1 MSELPLRSEIETA
14 YQWELSAIYPSDD
27 AWRASMRA
35 FAKSLQEAARFRGHL
50 ADGPAALA
58 DWLEQW
64 QALRREFGRLFV
76 YASSQQAVDTTDQ
89 NAAANYGQAV
99 SLYAQVMA
107 AGAFAEPEMLAIG
120 PERLLAWAEQE
131 PRLAIYH
138 HYFDALQRRQA
149 HVRSPEVEE
158 LLGQV
163 LDPFRT
169 AADTHGIMADADLA
183 FRPARSSATP
193 PQELPVAQ
201 GTIDALLTNADR
213 EIRRTAWESYAD
225 AHLALRYSM
234 ANCLTAGV
242 KQNVFMARARRY
254 DSALEAALSANHI
267 PVPVYHHVIET
278 FQRNLPIWHRY
289 WQVRRQALGLER
301 LQTYDLRA
309 PLIPDGPTVPYS
321 QAMEWIC
328 QGLAPLGEKYVQ
340 TLARGLRQEHWVDVY
355 PNRGKTAGAFSS
367 GAPGTSPLILMSYS
381 DDVYS
386 LSTLA
391 HELGH
396 SMHSYYTWQAQPVIY
411 SEYSIFVAEVASN
424 FSQALVREHLLAQQ
438 PDRTF
443 QIALIEESLANFY
456 RYFFIMPTLAR
467 FEFEIH
473 QRIERGQS
481 LTADGFSALLADL
494 FAEGYGDEVE
504 MDRDRVGIIWA
515 QFPTHLYANFY
526 VYQYTT
532 GISAAHALAQ
542 RVLAQEPGAV
552 QCYLDFLKAGDSLYP
567 LEALRLAGVDMA
579 SAEPIQQAFAEL
591 GALAERLAGLLGVK

>member
-1 MSELPLRSEIETA
+1 MSDLPLRSEMDPT
-14 YQWELSAIYPSDD
+14 YQWDLSAIYPNDE
-27 AWRASMRA
+27 AWRAAMRA
-35 FAKSLQEAARFRGHL
+35 LEEGLQGAERFRGRL
-50 ADGPAALA
+50 GEGPALLA

-89 NAAANYGQAV
+89 VAAANYGQAV
-99 SLYAQVMA
+99 AMYARVMA
-107 AGAFAEPEMLAIG
+107 ALSFAEPELLAIG
-120 PERLLAWAEQE
+120 PERLLAWADQE
-131 PRLAIYH
+131 PRLAIYR

-149 HVRSPEVEE
+149 HVRSAEVEE

-169 AADTHGIMADADLA
+169 AADTHGIMADADLT
-183 FRPARSSATP
+183 FRPAHSSDTP
-193 PQELPVAQ
+193 PQEYPVAQ
-201 GTIDALLTNADR
+201 GTIDVLLTHADR
-213 EIRRTAWESYAD
+213 EVRRTAWESYAD
-225 AHLALRYSM
+225 AHLAMRHSM
-234 ANCLTAGV
+234 ANCLAAGV

-254 DSALEAALSANHI
+254 GSALEAALSGNHI

-278 FQRNLPIWHRY
+278 FRRNASVWHRY
-289 WQVRRQALGLER
+289 WQVRRRALGLER

-309 PLIPDGPTVPYS
+309 PLISDGPRVPYE
-321 QAMEWIC
+321 QAAEWIC
-328 QGLAPLGEKYVQ
+328 QGLAPLGEEYVQ
-340 TLARGLRQEHWVDVY
+340 IMARGLRQERWVDAY

-367 GAPGTSPLILMSYS
+367 GSPGTSPLILMSYT

-396 SMHSYYTWQAQPVIY
+396 SLHSYYTWQTQPVVY
-411 SEYSIFVAEVASN
+411 SDYSIFVAEVASN
-424 FSQALVREHLLAQQ
+424 FNQALVREHLLAQQ
-438 PDRTF
+438 PDRAF
-443 QIALIEESLANFY
+443 QIALIEESMANYF

-467 FEFEIH
+467 FELEIH
-473 QRIERGQS
+473 QRVERGES
-481 LTADGFSALLADL
+481 LTAERFSRLLADL

-532 GISAAHALAQ
+532 GIAAAHALAQ

-552 QCYLDFLKAGDSLYP
+552 SRYLDFLKAGDSLYP

-579 SAEPIQQAFAEL
+579 SPEPIQQAFEEL
-591 GALAERLAGLLGVK
+591 GALVERLAALLGVE

>member
-1 MSELPLRSEIETA
+1 
-14 YQWELSAIYPSDD
+14 
-27 AWRASMRA
+27 
-35 FAKSLQEAARFRGHL
+35 
-50 ADGPAALA
+50 
-58 DWLEQW
+58 
-64 QALRREFGRLFV
+64 
-76 YASSQQAVDTTDQ
+76 
-89 NAAANYGQAV
+89 
-99 SLYAQVMA
+99 
-107 AGAFAEPEMLAIG
+107 
-120 PERLLAWAEQE
+120 
-131 PRLAIYH
+131 
-138 HYFDALQRRQA
+138 
-149 HVRSPEVEE
+149 
-158 LLGQV
+158 
-163 LDPFRT
+163 
-169 AADTHGIMADADLA
+169 
-183 FRPARSSATP
+183 
-193 PQELPVAQ
+193 
-201 GTIDALLTNADR
+201 
-213 EIRRTAWESYAD
+213 
-225 AHLALRYSM
+225 
-234 ANCLTAGV
+234 
-242 KQNVFMARARRY
+242 
-254 DSALEAALSANHI
+254 
-267 PVPVYHHVIET
+267 
-278 FQRNLPIWHRY
+278 
-289 WQVRRQALGLER
+289 
-301 LQTYDLRA
+301 
-309 PLIPDGPTVPYS
+309 
-321 QAMEWIC
+321 
-328 QGLAPLGEKYVQ
+328 
-340 TLARGLRQEHWVDVY
+340 
-355 PNRGKTAGAFSS
+355 
-367 GAPGTSPLILMSYS
+367 LMSYS

-473 QRIERGQS
+473 QRIERSQS

-552 QCYLDFLKAGDSLYP
+552 QRYLDFLKAGDSLYP

-579 SAEPIQQAFAEL
+579 SAEPIQQAFEEL
-591 GALAERLAGLLGVK
+591 GALVERLATLLGVA